1 MIIWNSAPAGFI
13 AQFFSD
19 GPVPNQEPTLRSKQ
33 ERVFLDVTGEWCQ
46 TYDEAIRSVIK
57 ERPKKLKKEM
67 KKLREL
73 EMKVLALRSMIKALE
88 EASESSIKE
97 K

>member
-1 MIIWNSAPAGFI
+1 
-13 AQFFSD
+13 
-19 GPVPNQEPTLRSKQ
+19 
-33 ERVFLDVTGEWCQ
+33 
-46 TYDEAIRSVIK
+46 
-57 ERPKKLKKEM
+57 M